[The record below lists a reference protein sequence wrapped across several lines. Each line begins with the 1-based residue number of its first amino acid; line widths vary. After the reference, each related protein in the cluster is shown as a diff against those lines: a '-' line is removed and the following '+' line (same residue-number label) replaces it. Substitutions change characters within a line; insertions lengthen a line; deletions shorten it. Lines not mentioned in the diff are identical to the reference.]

1 MEDINEQIRI
11 HKEKINELNKKKIG
25 IKDEN
30 EKVEINKD
38 ILFQQKLIIELYEIL
53 NNIANKNNKSNLDNQ
68 NNKEIN
74 SVNNKK
80 DNDLKKSK
88 AKKK

>member
-1 MEDINEQIRI
+1 MEDINKQIKI
-11 HKEKINELNKKKIG
+11 HKEKINELNNKIIV

-53 NNIANKNNKSNLDNQ
+53 KI
-68 NNKEIN
+68 
-74 SVNNKK
+74 
-80 DNDLKKSK
+80 
-88 AKKK
+88 